1 MPTLHRSAPDEI
13 ISSLPGLMVAIR
25 NVSKTAHYFNT
36 PSNVTGL
43 FVKISNQITL
53 TSRRYLTDSGR
64 RLLWNLEPQGVIAK
78 INKCNEI
85 MEYYKSIY
93 LQTVEDM
100 AFANENPWVVSKVY
114 IFTCLEKFQARL
126 EKVRLYIAWSYLYI
140 LYYHFLH
147 RSETY
152 LILR

>member
-1 MPTLHRSAPDEI
+1 
-13 ISSLPGLMVAIR
+13 
-25 NVSKTAHYFNT
+25 
-36 PSNVTGL
+36 
-43 FVKISNQITL
+43 
-53 TSRRYLTDSGR
+53 
-64 RLLWNLEPQGVIAK
+64 
-78 INKCNEI
+78 